1 MTNPIPNDEDYN
13 SSEELLEAFHDG
25 TLDNDRTQML
35 RSIMDLLSI
44 VGRFYKGSNEVTREL
59 IIDLCG
65 SYVMRCKEDKPLP
78 NVDMEVF
85 DD

>member
-13 SSEELLEAFHDG
+13 STEELLEAFHNG
-25 TLDNDRTQML
+25 TLDNNRTQML

-44 VGRFYKGSNEVTREL
+44 VGRFYKGSNEITKEL

-65 SYVMRCKEDKPLP
+65 SYIVRCKEEKTLP
-78 NVDMEVF
+78 NIDMEVC

>member
-25 TLDNDRTQML
+25 TLDNDRTQMF

-78 NVDMEVF
+78 NIDLEVC